1 MIYTITSFY
10 YLFFYFNSEGLR
22 RYICDR
28 GPLCHQRWLT
38 SNICF
43 LHIYKEHDVFRTG
56 NAHVHVYE
64 ISLPD
69 IQSNSS
75 LSHISTGNGHT
86 IILSLLNKL
95 ACSLSLFYPVNMIF
109 M

>member
-1 MIYTITSFY
+1 MIYTIISFY
-10 YLFFYFNSEGLR
+10 IFFYFNSKGLSP
-22 RYICDR
+22 YICDR
-28 GPLCHQRWLT
+28 GLRCHQRWLT
-38 SNICF
+38 SNICLY

-75 LSHISTGNGHT
+75 LSHISTGSGHT

-95 ACSLSLFYPVNMIF
+95 ACSLSLFNPVNMIF